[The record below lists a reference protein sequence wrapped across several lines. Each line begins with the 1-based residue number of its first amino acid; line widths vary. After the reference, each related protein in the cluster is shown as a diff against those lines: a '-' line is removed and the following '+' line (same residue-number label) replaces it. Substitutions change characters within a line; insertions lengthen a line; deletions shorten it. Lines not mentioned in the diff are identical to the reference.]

1 MKTVHFHRRLAGALG
16 PIGALLVATPAWAD
30 LVLNFNN
37 DRPDA
42 SSVPA
47 YITFT
52 GAPAGGFDAT
62 NILTG
67 AALQEG
73 ISYSLSTLAAGVDVT
88 QYTSGRVFVSLG
100 AGLTGLSAANNYAP
114 NFLSPSLP
122 NFTTRM
128 DKYEITY
135 GVPASGGAPTG
146 GANLSSTDFFGI
158 PLKLQT
164 RGGSQPTT
172 LTWNYNNT
180 VNTASVF
187 QSLGALENY
196 QTDTV
201 ANTLGA
207 LVPNGSNGVTIN
219 TPGGPLAG
227 VVRIIAPS
235 STNQPTTGSSTPYPN
250 IGAYAASIQTNGI
263 SASISGQNG
272 QFAVNTGPFQNYSM
286 TGTISN
292 GTTKINGALYPS
304 GELVLFGNVTNPT
317 GVGTVPLTVTV
328 SSANLQSFVIYGSN
342 PAYNVTVGANVNKV
356 VQKIVADYFSG
367 LNFGLIGSTA
377 PNPNNPGQTIGN
389 SPSWTWYGNKPNG
402 GGPKPLPLSDA
413 YEAAQSPGSGF
424 YNAYA
429 SYLNNSSAPVTDA
442 YGFPYTDRLA
452 SPLASLDDNTVLT
465 LTILSDDSGS
475 PPSGWVITVPT
486 PNTQTFADLL
496 VGPTPSSMLTV
507 DGGGTA
513 IFSAEN
519 TYSGGTTIIDGT
531 TVEVTNSNPGVSSS
545 IGTGLL
551 TLDNGVL
558 EAGANN
564 LTFSNAVTLTS
575 NGGTFDTNGNALT
588 WNGVISGDGGLTKVG
603 AGTLILGSTN
613 TYAGGTL
620 VDGGTLGIGA
630 NGALG
635 SGGVTMQPGTILQFE
650 ASGIAVANSIVLNA
664 DATFDTGSNT
674 DAISGVISGP
684 GALSKIGSG
693 TLILVGEN
701 TYAGGTLL
709 DFGTLGIASNG
720 ALGAGAVTMAP
731 GTTLEFE
738 TSGLTLANGIVLV
751 ADPTIDTGANT
762 DAISGVISG
771 SGSLDKIG
779 SGTLILT
786 AANTYSGA
794 TDVQEGTLALR
805 GSLASTVTVESGAT
819 LGGTGSVGGL
829 IANSGA
835 MIAPG
840 VLGAYATF
848 TVTGEAA
855 FAAGSTFGVNIS
867 AAGQNDKLV
876 TTGATTLS
884 GGTVAVNGA
893 SGTYLPAMRWTLVTA
908 EGGVSGTFSS
918 ISASGD
924 LATLA
929 FLAPM
934 LSYDADDVYLGFAAK
949 PFASVAQTPNQAAT
963 ALALQA
969 QPVGSPLY
977 NALISQTTSG
987 ALSAFNALSGEIHA
1001 SAVGAALD
1009 DTRLPRQAVLD
1020 RLAETYG
1027 APPPGGAKT
1036 VKTYDFSTPT
1046 QVYSAWAQGF
1056 ELLGASRR
1064 QRQCRDGGQQPRRF
1078 YPGRRC
1084 DAVWPLSPW
1093 RRGRLRQFEHLG
1105 PGARLVR
1112 EHLGDLY
1119 RALRRR
1125 QPRRAAIARRR
1136 LLRQQPL
1143 RPRSRGVVPWLL
1155 PDGGIGL
1162 RRRHGRGFRRGR
1174 LADRRRGADGLDR
1187 VGRAVRRRRRR
1198 RSPYRELRRNPRP
1211 GRARWRIGER
1221 QLRDY
1226 DAWAARRHD
1235 DVRNR
1240 AIEPERHDRLAA
1252 RLRRADAERDAGLRQ
1267 PSLDPVLDRRGAD
1280 RARRARP
1287 RTRNR
1292 PAPDLEPQTRPLLF
1306 RAPGVGRQRQRR
1318 QGQARGDFLKGRPGA
1333 LGQSIQKRVGIS
1345 LRKVEKTSMIVG
1357 DGELD
1362 LQSGRG
1368 SGCVE

>member
-272 QFAVNTGPFQNYSM
+272 QFAVNMGPFQNYSM

-1056 ELLGASRR
+1056 DSWGHLGGNGNAATVANNLGGFILGADATLYGRYR
-1064 QRQCRDGGQQPRRF
+1064 LGVAGGYANSNISDP
-1078 YPGRRC
+1078 
-1084 DAVWPLSPW
+1084 A
-1093 RRGRLRQFEHLG
+1093 RGSSG
-1105 PGARLVR
+1105 NISAT
-1112 EHLGDLY
+1112 Y
-1119 RALRRR
+1119 
-1125 QPRRAAIARRR
+1125 
-1136 LLRQQPL
+1136 
-1143 RPRSRGVVPWLL
+1143 
-1155 PDGGIGL
+1155 IGL
-1162 RRRHGRGFRRGR
+1162 YGGASLDALQLRG
-1174 LADRRRGADGLDR
+1174 GAFYANNHYGLDR
-1187 VGRAVRRRRRR
+1187 AV
-1198 RSPYRELRRNPRP
+1198 SFP
-1211 GRARWRIGER
+1211 GFYQMAGSGYGGDTAEVFGEAGWRIAVAAPMVSTAWVEPFVGVAGVDLHTASFAETPGPAALVGGSENASYGITTLG
-1221 QLRDY
+1221 LRGDTTMF
-1226 DAWAARRHD
+1226 
-1235 DVRNR
+1235 
-1240 AIEPERHDRLAA
+1240 AIAPLSLNGMIGWQHVYGGPTPNATLAFA
-1252 RLRRADAERDAGLRQ
+1252 SLPSTPFSIAGAPIARDALALELGI
-1267 PSLDPVLDRRGAD
+1267 DRRLTSNLKLGLYYSGLLASGASD
-1280 RARRARP
+1280 NAVKAK
-1287 RTRNR
+1287 
-1292 PAPDLEPQTRPLLF
+1292 LEATF
-1306 RAPGVGRQRQRR
+1306 
-1318 QGQARGDFLKGRPGA
+1318 
-1333 LGQSIQKRVGIS
+1333 
-1345 LRKVEKTSMIVG
+1345 
-1357 DGELD
+1357 
-1362 LQSGRG
+1362 
-1368 SGCVE
+1368 